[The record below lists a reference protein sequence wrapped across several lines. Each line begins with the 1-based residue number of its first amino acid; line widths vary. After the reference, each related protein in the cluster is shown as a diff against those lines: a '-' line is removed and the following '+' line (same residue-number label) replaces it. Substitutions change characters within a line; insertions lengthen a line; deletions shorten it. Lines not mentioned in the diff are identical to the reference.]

1 MNVSEEPL
9 GPRSA
14 PARRLRKLTSKRSAR
29 DGEGVLVLEGHHAV
43 AAALDA
49 GAPVESVYVGPECD
63 ARGLE
68 LVDIALDRD
77 VPVTRFAASVLEK
90 VTDTVTP
97 QPLVAVA
104 PRPSHSLDD
113 VPAEGLV
120 IVLADVRE
128 PGNAGTIVRSAEAG
142 GAAAVIFCQ
151 GAADPWSPK
160 VVRATAGALFH
171 VPVMKVGR
179 PEEVLEVL
187 AEQGWR
193 RVGTEATRGR
203 SYDEFDW
210 SPPAALVLGN
220 EAWGVPSEITSSIDE
235 WVRIPMRGRSESL
248 NVAMAASILVFE
260 AQRQREGERP

>member
-1 MNVSEEPL
+1 MPEEPL

-14 PARRLRKLTSKRSAR
+14 PVRRLRKLTSDRSAR
-29 DGEGVLVLEGHHAV
+29 DAEGVLVLEGPHAV

-49 GAPVESVYVGPECD
+49 GAPFESLYVGSDCD
-63 ARGLE
+63 VRGLE
-68 LVDIALDRD
+68 LVDLALDRGIR
-77 VPVTRFAASVLEK
+77 VTRLAAGVAEK

-104 PRPSHSLDD
+104 PRPAHALDD
-113 VPAEGLV
+113 VSDAGLV
-120 IVLADVRE
+120 IVLAAVRE

-151 GAADPWSPK
+151 GTADPWSPK

-171 VPVMKVGR
+171 VPVVKAGR

-187 AEQGWR
+187 AQQGR
-193 RVGTEATRGR
+193 RRLGTDASRGR
-203 SYDEFDW
+203 SYDDLDW
-210 SPPAALVLGN
+210 SSPAALVLGN
-220 EAWGVPSEITSSIDE
+220 EAWGVPAEITSSIDE
-235 WVRIPMRGRSESL
+235 WVRIPMSGRSESL

-260 AQRQREGERP
+260 AQRRRGSRRP

>member
-1 MNVSEEPL
+1 MNVPEEAL

-14 PARRLRKLTSKRSAR
+14 PARRLRKLTSDRSVR
-29 DGEGVLVLEGHHAV
+29 DDEGVLVLEGPHAV

-49 GAPVESVYVGPECD
+49 GAPLESVYVGPGCD

-68 LVDIALDRD
+68 LVEIALDRGI
-77 VPVTRFAASVLEK
+77 PVTRLAAGVVER

-104 PRPSHSLDD
+104 PRPSRSLDD
-113 VPAEGLV
+113 IPDDGLV
-120 IVLADVRE
+120 LVLAAVRE

-151 GAADPWSPK
+151 GTADPWSPK
-160 VVRATAGALFH
+160 VVRATSGALFH
-171 VPVMKVGR
+171 VPVVKAGR

-187 AEQGWR
+187 AQQGR
-193 RVGTEATRGR
+193 RRLGTDASRGR
-203 SYDEFDW
+203 SYGDLDW
-210 SPPAALVLGN
+210 SPPTALVLGN
-220 EAWGVPSEITSSIDE
+220 EAWGVPPEITSSIDE
-235 WVRIPMRGRSESL
+235 WVHIPMIGRSESL

-260 AQRQREGERP
+260 AQRRRENPRP